1 MLIGRQLDSFLLDAN
16 KFIGIMSKIA
26 RIFVGVLFSVILSSI
41 RPFPSDVS
49 RKSDSD
55 FALPEFQT
63 LFKISKN

>member
-26 RIFVGVLFSVILSSI
+26 RIFVGVLFSIILLSI
-41 RPFPSDVS
+41 RVRPFTSES
-49 RKSDSD
+49 GSN

-63 LFKISKN
+63 LFKPSKN